1 MKVQILTLRTC
12 KEGFQD
18 LLEHGCQYKYREA
31 KPFWRARLFSNGQAK
46 HFDEVHIKN
55 GYQPDSPLAIYE
67 FSAIEGPEVV
77 EGVPCFK
84 IVLWKLKAIYHLPS

>member
-1 MKVQILTLRTC
+1 MKAQILTLRTC

-31 KPFWRARLFSNGQAK
+31 K

-55 GYQPDSPLAIYE
+55 DYQPDSPLAIYE
-67 FSAIEGPEVV
+67 FSGIEGPELV

-84 IVLWKLKAIYHLPS
+84 IVL

>member
-1 MKVQILTLRTC
+1 MKTQILTLRTC

-31 KPFWRARLFSNGQAK
+31 KPF
-46 HFDEVHIKN
+46 DEVHIKN

-67 FSAIEGPEVV
+67 FSGIEGPEVV
-77 EGVPCFK
+77 EGVPFFK
-84 IVLWKLKAIYHLPS
+84 IVL